1 MVKTRLCTGGMV
13 WKATT
18 SKEEAIRRWS
28 GGPASR
34 TPHSIRP
41 EVPVLR
47 KAGLVGRGRRDYR
60 PLETARPLPDSPLAK
75 NAGAVYLLSLA
86 RGPGTRGRE
95 LYAHRKEAGGKDRAA
110 VFGTIYIDL

>member
-47 KAGLVGRGRRDYR
+47 KAGLVGRSRREYR
-60 PLETARPLPDSPLAK
+60 HQETARPLPESPLAK
-75 NAGAVYLLSLA
+75 RKSFSLPPLPCQGAGNE
-86 RGPGTRGRE
+86 RPGALRPSEGGRWE
-95 LYAHRKEAGGKDRAA
+95 G
-110 VFGTIYIDL
+110 

>member
-47 KAGLVGRGRRDYR
+47 KAGLVGRGRREYR
-60 PLETARPLPDSPLAK
+60 HQETARPLPE
-75 NAGAVYLLSLA
+75 
-86 RGPGTRGRE
+86 R
-95 LYAHRKEAGGKDRAA
+95 EAGSFTPIGRRP
-110 VFGTIYIDL
+110 VGRIGLPCSVPYI